1 MLRQA
6 LDDAE
11 AGEKRAAAAA
21 RMVLESSEL
30 LDHDTTSA
38 SSKYGATIALSTDS
52 TSAIGSINPPI
63 TQLHP
68 PTVVT
73 TPREVLSEEEEV
85 GDDDDDEVDF
95 SSQNDT
101 DDEDDKSVEDPPPSL
116 LEVIWSQ
123 IKTSVRVVA
132 NVENLWDSPP
142 PPPPRAPSLRT
153 SNLHNTTTTSS
164 TRSDDGVDPMAP
176 SRRFPHSHPKYVVLF
191 WFVVLALSY
200 AGERSTFKVLVD
212 RTGPFR
218 LFSVQM
224 LTGCH
229 ALILGGGLLF
239 AYYSRIR
246 HKQWHNEASSDWPYN
261 NLSTHSTMQLPLGVP
276 YVDCILMAVLD
287 TVTLV
292 TVFLT
297 GEHVPP
303 TLTVILVQF
312 TIPLAAFLSQF
323 IHPDGQWSCCRPER
337 VDAAHQEDEDA
348 ENRSPLMESGGAHLF
363 TDHSNAAASPDR
375 RMHSNST
382 TITSATVAASRDAPL
397 QGWGGLAATHV
408 YGSLILVVAVS
419 LALCPAFY
427 SIGHPEYFYYADQIP
442 MRTAINTLFFVSSCI
457 PAAASQLYKEHI
469 FLQYKQ
475 PVNMVYLNLLLSVFQ
490 FIFCSIAAPLLYGL
504 QGLGSRGDWTKLY
517 PASGVSENFYDGLK
531 CFFGLLDV
539 AEQQDKYPEEADCR
553 FSLGLVSLHV
563 FSIIAVGVAVDK
575 IVNAGA
581 TKVMYRGI
589 SAGIIVAVLSMH
601 YYDMQLPDF
610 AYGPA
615 IDALNLAC
623 LVLLV
628 LGSEVYHRTG
638 LQEATFETV
647 YPIIEIPAFD
657 D

>member
-1 MLRQA
+1 
-6 LDDAE
+6 
-11 AGEKRAAAAA
+11 
-21 RMVLESSEL
+21 
-30 LDHDTTSA
+30 
-38 SSKYGATIALSTDS
+38 
-52 TSAIGSINPPI
+52 
-63 TQLHP
+63 
-68 PTVVT
+68 
-73 TPREVLSEEEEV
+73 
-85 GDDDDDEVDF
+85 
-95 SSQNDT
+95 
-101 DDEDDKSVEDPPPSL
+101 
-116 LEVIWSQ
+116 
-123 IKTSVRVVA
+123 
-132 NVENLWDSPP
+132 
-142 PPPPRAPSLRT
+142 
-153 SNLHNTTTTSS
+153 
-164 TRSDDGVDPMAP
+164 
-176 SRRFPHSHPKYVVLF
+176 
-191 WFVVLALSY
+191 
-200 AGERSTFKVLVD
+200 
-212 RTGPFR
+212 
-218 LFSVQM
+218 
-224 LTGCH
+224 
-229 ALILGGGLLF
+229 LILGGGLLF

-375 RMHSNST
+375 RMQSNST
-382 TITSATVAASRDAPL
+382 TITSTTVAASRDAPL

-475 PVNMVYLNLLLSVFQ
+475 PVNMMYLNLLLSVFQ

-553 FSLGLVSLHV
+553 FSLGLVLLHV

-615 IDALNLAC
+615 IDALNLVC